1 MEGASLIVALCEK
14 AEAIRKREL
23 KRTFASLK
31 DLPPHA
37 QKAIEALS
45 TSLTNEFLR
54 PPIVYLQN
62 GGGDGENQD
71 KADAAVVRRIFALEG
86 GKWSYDGGT
95 SNSRSLPLRRCTSS
109 A

>member
-1 MEGASLIVALCEK
+1 MEGASLIDALCEK

-23 KRTFASLK
+23 ERTFASLK

-62 GGGDGENQD
+62 GGDGENQD

-86 GKWSYDGGT
+86 GQME
-95 SNSRSLPLRRCTSS
+95 L
-109 A
+109 